1 VVDALKAAWRTVV
14 KRLRLVIALLVLVL
28 VPKPASAQVVEG
40 RRAVVLLDSSLPS
53 SQAATRL
60 EALRVHLTD
69 VSARVLVERLGALST
84 TQQRV
89 RAAVALGR
97 RAGAAVVLFV
107 EEMGDAELRV
117 YWVEPRA
124 GRVWM
129 RGLVIG
135 SDGIDAASEKVA
147 IIARGGVEE
156 LLQLGQL
163 SMEPV
168 SVAAVEKRP
177 PKAPVRLQPKP
188 PAARG
193 FRLALGAA
201 YEGTSFS
208 PEASWQH
215 GAQLS
220 LSVRLLSGFYVSAKH
235 SFMGPLDI
243 SHAGG
248 AAELVRR
255 PSELGFGYR
264 ARHRFA
270 WRGELGAFAD
280 WVERSTTAAASDQRP
295 TADDAR
301 VLLGASAKMGLDLRL
316 LERVRLVGLFGLQAI
331 FNHFDYLN
339 DDVRR
344 EVAIHIRPFRPQ
356 AEVGVVAELW

>member
-1 VVDALKAAWRTVV
+1 MSGWPGQRMAV
-14 KRLRLVIALLVLVL
+14 KRLLLVISLVMLAVL
-28 VPKPASAQVVEG
+28 APKRARAQADESA
-40 RRAVVLLDSSLPS
+40 RAVVLMDSSMPS
-53 SQAATRL
+53 SEAATRL
-60 EALRVHLTD
+60 ETLRVHLTD
-69 VSARVLVERLGALST
+69 VSARVLVERLGALQT

-107 EEMGDAELRV
+107 EELGDAELRV
-117 YWVEPRA
+117 YWVEPKA
-124 GRVWM
+124 GRGWM
-129 RGLVIG
+129 RGLAIG
-135 SDGIDAASEKVA
+135 SDGIDAASEKAA

-156 LLQLGQL
+156 LLQVGQL

-168 SVAAVEKRP
+168 AAAPVEKRQP
-177 PKAPVRLQPKP
+177 TAPARLQPKP
-188 PAARG
+188 LAARS

-220 LSVRLLSGFYVSAKH
+220 LNVRLLLGFYVSAKH
-235 SFMGPLDI
+235 SFMAPLDI
-243 SHAGG
+243 SYAGG

-270 WRGELGAFAD
+270 WRGELGVFAD
-280 WVERSTTAAASDQRP
+280 WVERSTTAAASGQRP
-295 TADDAR
+295 TPDDAR
-301 VLLGASAKMGLDLRL
+301 VLLGASAKMGLDFRL

-331 FNHFDYLN
+331 FNHFDYLG

-344 EVAIHIRPFRPQ
+344 EVAIHVRPLRPQ
-356 AEVGVVAELW
+356 AEAGVVAELW